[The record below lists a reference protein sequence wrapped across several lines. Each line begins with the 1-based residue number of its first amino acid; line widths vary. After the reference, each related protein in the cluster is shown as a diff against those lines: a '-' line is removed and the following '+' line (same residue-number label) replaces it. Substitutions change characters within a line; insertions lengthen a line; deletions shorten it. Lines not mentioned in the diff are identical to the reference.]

1 MVSDGRQ
8 LVDKVATKHLYF
20 AKFYLKTYF
29 STINIVIVPGG
40 CRPEIKEYLA
50 FRCDLQF
57 QSPVRAKPVRRL
69 IKLEIDLKD
78 RYSLIGG
85 LQPPGT
91 SIILVYNQA
100 TT

>member
-1 MVSDGRQ
+1 MEPPELAVHIQRV
-8 LVDKVATKHLYF
+8 L
-20 AKFYLKTYF
+20 
-29 STINIVIVPGG
+29 VIVPGG
-40 CRPEIKEYLA
+40 CRPEIKGYLA

-78 RYSLIGG
+78 RYPLISG

-91 SIILVYNQA
+91 SIILVYNHA
-100 TT
+100 IIPPPDLNRVK

>member
-1 MVSDGRQ
+1 MWSV
-8 LVDKVATKHLYF
+8 
-20 AKFYLKTYF
+20 
-29 STINIVIVPGG
+29 NVIVPGG

-78 RYSLIGG
+78 RDPLRSG

-100 TT
+100 IMTCRGVGI

>member
-1 MVSDGRQ
+1 MLQ
-8 LVDKVATKHLYF
+8 WAADK
-20 AKFYLKTYF
+20 
-29 STINIVIVPGG
+29 IVIVPGG
-40 CRPEIKEYLA
+40 CRPEIKGYLA

-78 RYSLIGG
+78 RYPLISG

-91 SIILVYNQA
+91 SIILVYNHA
-100 TT
+100 ISALLAVSVSYIMRKIKTT